1 MGGRTQKTRT
11 RRGTRGGGRS
21 GGGTLGGGITRVAF
35 HRISATTMSGATGT
49 STVVVNPQSTSLGD
63 LDDVGNQFDLF
74 RVSKL
79 KYRLHPMDPS
89 NLIGSLAYI
98 PDIDVQ
104 TATATQ
110 LSGSPIAVVQTPF
123 SGVPSPWMTVPK
135 SQLKGML
142 DWYKCVADAGAA
154 EFESQGVL
162 YLACGLSDVLY
173 WEVRGIMEFKN
184 PVSNVIMM
192 ERFIS
197 SAERAGK
204 VVRIPTP
211 KTPGLQTAGVP

>member
-1 MGGRTQKTRT
+1 
-11 RRGTRGGGRS
+11 
-21 GGGTLGGGITRVAF
+21 VAF
-35 HRISATTMSGATGT
+35 HRISATTVSGVTGIATIP
-49 STVVVNPQSTSLGD
+49 VNPQSTQLGD

-74 RVSKL
+74 RVAKL
-79 KYRLHPMDPS
+79 KYRLHPMDPA
-89 NLIGSLAYI
+89 NLVGALAYV

-110 LSGSPIAVVQTPF
+110 LSGSPIAAVMTPF
-123 SGVPSPWMTVPK
+123 SGVPSPWITVPP

-154 EFESQGVL
+154 EFESQGTI
-162 YLACGLSDVLY
+162 YLACGLGDVLY

-192 ERFIS
+192 ERTID
-197 SAERAGK
+197 RAVREGK
-204 VVRIPTP
+204 VVRIPAP
-211 KTPGLQTAGVP
+211 KTPSKPAETVA